1 MNPRNWRWTVGLLEI
16 GFIIGLAMCLF
27 GEAQAGTIPVSQEPQ
42 VLVIL
47 DTSQGM
53 AGNLQGAIMSGS
65 GTVAANANSASPP
78 CYLLNNYTPRSTLGP
93 SSGGSCPAG
102 EAAYTVSVGGVLTDN
117 SESMINV
124 AEQGVLSALNNPTY
138 TNIMQAG
145 LMGYA
150 TSGTP
155 APYDTWVY
163 YMSGDT
169 PTTAPPGAECTPG
182 TFGYGTTSG
191 STCVANDPLSVP
203 NPCYNA
209 PTGGDCTPIAKV
221 IGSGLT
227 TAPYLYIGQSSDD
240 PQINDVLYWSTSSP
254 SGNFVTY
261 DGPHPTNPYSN
272 YTLSEYEDQILS
284 GNPLLE
290 GYHLTGPNIGPF
302 ATSPT
307 DAGYIPYSGEVWYAR
322 RGLAFDGK
330 PVTNGTSGGQ
340 GHLYI
345 PVAALNAT
353 QIALFNKTMAP
364 EQFVK
369 GGSEIVAGSEY
380 APTAG
385 ALTAALTDL
394 TTSANAPQP
403 ACAPKYVILITNGQ
417 PTMGLHGHVYP
428 PLGSASGQGYG
439 EVLSPG
445 SANNDNA
452 VTEAITAVKN
462 LANYTTGG
470 LSGIKTY
477 VLGVGAGVNCPP
489 SATNCT
495 TEASDSYTVL
505 KDLAVAGKT
514 KVVYS
519 ADTAAAFQQ
528 AFNAILNN
536 IAAQIVTASGGSSPS
551 VIGNSSY
558 EYVATSNPS
567 LGEGNMSAY
576 LITSSGS
583 TASTASWDI
592 NAEMTASNRSSVLYS
607 EGPATG
613 SATVGPVTL
622 LTNMDAAAFAIPS
635 GSTLTPAII
644 EQYTIDPSYDA
655 GKYLGG
661 RQSGWYVGLMT
672 ANKPIYM
679 GPPNDP
685 NLLGSTGYDSYAQ
698 SESGRTP
705 LVLIGSNDGFL
716 YAVNA
721 VSGSLVWGWM
731 PRPLVQDLQN
741 YSTFWQGPNMAGMRP
756 RVVDAQAGG
765 SSSAWATYIVG
776 GAQQGAIQYALQLTS
791 TGALNSEAWEQDN
804 ANAITP
810 NPVAPVIFR
819 LVPGSGTA
827 YEAAVLNTTTTTT
840 ASTLVM
846 TNVATGVADT
856 ITLPFV
862 AGSQPYID
870 NSNDI
875 FIGDNAGNVWMGSL
889 LSASGQLATKI
900 SWTPLNNTAP
910 SPIGTNF
917 GTSAS
922 TSGGTGAITYVDGA
936 YYNGVEYMTL
946 QSAGRVTTLQD
957 GANGW
962 APLWTSYAGG
972 SDTFTSGNYVTS
984 TSVASL
990 PSNTIVTNPVQIING
1005 AVILPVS
1012 VPPGSTDGT
1021 CAASTAEYY
1030 YYMLDNGGFPSGVFG
1045 SGGQGLKGPLKVGTG
1060 VAYTPSI
1067 AIMNGQLRLQGMSSG
1082 GVGPSMIT
1090 QGPPPAGPASWRE
1103 LFY

>member
-1 MNPRNWRWTVGLLEI
+1 MNAKSWWRKAVLLEM
-16 GFIIGLAMCLF
+16 GLGVGLAMCMLVT
-27 GEAQAGTIPVSQEPQ
+27 AQAGTIPASQEPQ

-65 GTVAANANSASPP
+65 GTVAANADSASPP
-78 CYLLNNYTPRSTLGP
+78 CYLLNSYTPRSTLGP

-124 AEQGVLSALNNPTY
+124 AEQGILSALNNPTY

-145 LMGYA
+145 LMAYA
-150 TSGTP
+150 TAGTP

-169 PTTAPPGAECTPG
+169 PTTASPGAECTPG
-182 TFGYGTTSG
+182 AFGYGSTSG
-191 STCVANDPLSVP
+191 STCAANDPLSVP
-203 NPCYNA
+203 NPCYKA
-209 PTGGDCTPIAKV
+209 PKGGDCAPIANI

-227 TAPYLYIGQSSDD
+227 SAPYLYISQSSDD
-240 PQINDVLYWSTSSP
+240 PQINDVLYWSTSYP

-261 DGPHPTNPYSN
+261 DGPHPSNPYPPNGYS
-272 YTLSEYEDQILS
+272 LSRYEDQILS
-284 GNPLLE
+284 GSYLLE
-290 GYHLTGPNIGPF
+290 TYKATAPNIGAF

-322 RGLAFDGK
+322 RGLAFDGN

-340 GHLYI
+340 GDLYI
-345 PVAALNAT
+345 PVAPLNAA

-394 TTSANAPQP
+394 TTSDKAPQP

-428 PLGSASGQGYG
+428 PLGSAAGQGYG
-439 EVLSPG
+439 EVLSSG
-445 SANNDNA
+445 SADNDNA
-452 VTEAITAVKN
+452 VTEAITAVKK
-462 LANYTTGG
+462 LANYTNGG
-470 LSGIKTY
+470 LNGIKTY

-514 KVVYS
+514 NVVYS

-528 AFNAILNN
+528 AFNSILNN
-536 IAAQIVTASGGSSPS
+536 IAAQIVTASGGSSS
-551 VIGNSSY
+551 AVIGNSSY
-558 EYVATSNPS
+558 EYVVTSNPS

-576 LITSSGS
+576 LIKSSGNL
-583 TASTASWDI
+583 ASTASWDI
-592 NAEMTASNRSSVLYS
+592 NAEMTTSNRSSVLYS
-607 EGPATG
+607 EGPPT
-613 SATVGPVTL
+613 TTPGPITP
-622 LTNMDAAAFAIPS
+622 LTSMDAAAFAIPS
-635 GSTLTPAII
+635 GSTLTPSII
-644 EQYTIDPSYDA
+644 EQYTIDPSYDS
-655 GKYLGG
+655 GNYLGG

-672 ANKPIYM
+672 ANKPTYM
-679 GPPNDP
+679 GPPNDA

-705 LVLIGSNDGFL
+705 LVLVGSNDGFL

-731 PRPLVQDLQN
+731 PRPLVQDLQD

-804 ANAITP
+804 ANSITP

-840 ASTLVM
+840 TSALVM

-862 AGSQPYID
+862 AGSQPYVD
-870 NSNDI
+870 DSNDI

-889 LSASGQLATKI
+889 LSSSGQLATKI

-922 TSGGTGAITYVDGA
+922 TSGGTSAITYIDGA
-936 YYNGVEYMTL
+936 YYNGVEYLTL
-946 QSAGRVTTLQD
+946 QSPGRVTTLQD

-972 SDTFTSGNYVTS
+972 SDTFTSGNYVAS

-990 PSNTIVTNPVQIING
+990 PSNAIVTNPVQIVNG
-1005 AVILPVS
+1005 AIILPVS
-1012 VPPGSTDGT
+1012 VPPSAAAGT
-1021 CAASTAEYY
+1021 CAASTASYY
-1030 YYMLDNGGFPSGVFG
+1030 FYTLDSGGFPSGVFG
-1045 SGGQGLKGPLKVGTG
+1045 ATVAGPVDVGTG

-1067 AIMNGQLRLQGMSSG
+1067 SIMNGQLRLQGMGSG
-1082 GVGPSMIT
+1082 GPGPSMTT

-1103 LFY
+1103 IFY